1 MKISRDAFR
10 YFSSFAGGQIIEQY
24 TGDVNPVIEVALVNG
39 RYQLNAENVNYSYGP
54 LHDAF
59 RKYFRLDPP
68 DLNPEDEVLILG
80 FGAGSVAVILREELG
95 FDNPLTGVELDG
107 VVLTAA
113 QEHFNIGR
121 LPALEIIRDDAL
133 AYVERCTQYFKL
145 IVVDIYL
152 DRFVPPQFEN
162 LGFIRDL
169 YRILVPGGKV
179 VFNKFAG
186 SPGLEKEVLALEKRF
201 AEIFSNTNT
210 FRIAVNKRA
219 PNLMITGTR

>member
-10 YFSSFAGGQIIEQY
+10 YLSSFAGGQIIEQY

-59 RKYFRLDPP
+59 RRYFRLDPP
-68 DLNPEDEVLILG
+68 CLNPGDEVLILG

-95 FDNPLTGVELDG
+95 LANPLTGVELDG
-107 VVLTAA
+107 TVLRVA

-121 LPALEIIRDDAL
+121 LPAVEIIRDDASDF
-133 AYVERCTQYFKL
+133 VERCTREYKL

-152 DRFVPPQFEN
+152 DRFVPPQFETET
-162 LGFIRDL
+162 FIRNL
-169 YRILVPGGKV
+169 YRLLTPGGRL

-186 SPGLEKEVLALEKRF
+186 SPGLETEASALEKRF
-201 AEIFSNTNT
+201 AEIFSSTNT

>member
-10 YFSSFAGGQIIEQY
+10 YLSSFAGGQIIEQY

-59 RKYFRLDPP
+59 RRYFHLDPP
-68 DLNPEDEVLILG
+68 ELIPGDEVLILG

-95 FDNPLTGVELDG
+95 FNNPITGIELDRA
-107 VVLTAA
+107 VLRAA

-121 LPALEIIRDDAL
+121 LPALEIILDDAFNF
-133 AYVERCTQYFKL
+133 VENCVLNFKL

-152 DRFVPPQFEN
+152 DRLVPPQFETET
-162 LGFIRDL
+162 FIRNL
-169 YRILVPGGKV
+169 HRLLTPGGRV

-186 SPGLEKEVLALEKRF
+186 SQRLETETSALKDRF
-201 AEIFSNTNT
+201 AEVFSNTNT